1 MDTGNINWEDTF
13 MGFMDSFKKITG
25 FNNGDEG
32 YEGDADYTS
41 DMPSA
46 INFDD
51 DYGSKPSIKSSKTL
65 SIPATTHLQV
75 IVVKPEKYSDAAA
88 IADHFKNKKTVV
100 LNLDNT
106 NKDVANR
113 LIDFLGGV
121 SYITGGEIKRIGE
134 TTYVLAP
141 YNVDISGEFI
151 DEISNISGEDIFD
164 EIG

>member
-1 MDTGNINWEDTF
+1 
-13 MGFMDSFKKITG
+13 MGFMDSLKRTIG
-25 FNNGDEG
+25 VGGGDEG
-32 YEGDADYTS
+32 YENESDYAN

-51 DYGSKPSIKSSKTL
+51 DYGSTKPSIKSSKTL

-121 SYITGGEIKRIGE
+121 AYAADGDLKRSAN
-134 TTYVLAP
+134 TTYIIVP
-141 YNVDISGEFI
+141 VNVDISGDMI
-151 DEISNISGEDIFD
+151 DELGSNADFI
-164 EIG
+164 

>member
-1 MDTGNINWEDTF
+1 
-13 MGFMDSFKKITG
+13 MGFIDSFMKKTG
-25 FNNGDEG
+25 LGGNDEN
-32 YEGDADYTS
+32 YDNEPDYNEA
-41 DMPSA
+41 PSA
-46 INFDD
+46 LDFDYD
-51 DYGSKPSIKSSKTL
+51 SRPTIKSSKMM

-121 SYITGGEIKRIGE
+121 AYAADGDLKRIAN
-134 TTYVLAP
+134 TTYIIVP
-141 YNVDISGEFI
+141 VNVDISGDMIEELGSSNDFI
-151 DEISNISGEDIFD
+151 
-164 EIG
+164 

>member
-1 MDTGNINWEDTF
+1 

-25 FNNGDEG
+25 FSGNEEN
-32 YEGDADYTS
+32 YEQDQEYENDV
-41 DMPSA
+41 PSA

-51 DYGSKPSIKSSKTL
+51 YDGGRPTIKSSKMM

-75 IVVKPEKYSDAAA
+75 IVVKPEKYADAAA

-121 SYITGGEIKRIGE
+121 AYAADGDLKRISA
-134 TTYVLAP
+134 TTYIIVP
-141 YNVDISGEFI
+141 VNVDISGDMIEELGNNNDFI
-151 DEISNISGEDIFD
+151 
-164 EIG
+164 

>member
-1 MDTGNINWEDTF
+1 

-25 FNNGDEG
+25 LNGNDEG
-32 YEGDADYTS
+32 YDNENDYAN
-41 DMPSA
+41 DVPSA

-51 DYGSKPSIKSSKTL
+51 YDSRPSIKSSKMM

-121 SYITGGEIKRIGE
+121 AYAADGDLKRIAN
-134 TTYVLAP
+134 TTYIIVP
-141 YNVDISGEFI
+141 VNVDISGDMIEELGSNNDFI
-151 DEISNISGEDIFD
+151 
-164 EIG
+164 

>member
-1 MDTGNINWEDTF
+1 
-13 MGFMDSFKKITG
+13 MGFMDSLKRTIG
-25 FNNGDEG
+25 VGGGDEG
-32 YEGDADYTS
+32 YENESDYAN

-51 DYGSKPSIKSSKTL
+51 DYGSTKPSIKSSKTL

-121 SYITGGEIKRIGE
+121 AYAADGDLKRIAN
-134 TTYVLAP
+134 TTYIIVP
-141 YNVDISGEFI
+141 VNVDISGDMI
-151 DEISNISGEDIFD
+151 DELGSNADFI
-164 EIG
+164 

>member
-1 MDTGNINWEDTF
+1 
-13 MGFMDSFKKITG
+13 MGFKDIIRKMGIDG
-25 FNNGDEG
+25 GDDN
-32 YEGDADYTS
+32 YDNDDYTP

-51 DYGSKPSIKSSKTL
+51 YEGSRPTIKSSKMM

-121 SYITGGEIKRIGE
+121 AYAADGDLKRIAS
-134 TTYVLAP
+134 TTYIIVP
-141 YNVDISGEFI
+141 VNVDISGDMIEELGNNNDFI
-151 DEISNISGEDIFD
+151 
-164 EIG
+164 

>member
-1 MDTGNINWEDTF
+1 

-32 YEGDADYTS
+32 YDSEADYAN

-121 SYITGGEIKRIGE
+121 AYAADGDLKRIAN
-134 TTYVLAP
+134 TTYIIVP
-141 YNVDISGEFI
+141 VNVDISGDMI
-151 DEISNISGEDIFD
+151 DELGSNADFI
-164 EIG
+164 

>member
-1 MDTGNINWEDTF
+1 
-13 MGFMDSFKKITG
+13 MGFMDQFKKITG
-25 FNNGDEG
+25 LNGNDEN
-32 YEGDADYTS
+32 YDQENDYGN
-41 DMPSA
+41 DVPSA
-46 INFDD
+46 IDFN
-51 DYGSKPSIKSSKTL
+51 DYDSQRPTIKSTRTM

-121 SYITGGEIKRIGE
+121 AYAADGDLKRIAS
-134 TTYVLAP
+134 TTYIIVP
-141 YNVDISGEFI
+141 VNVDISGDMIEELGNNNDFI
-151 DEISNISGEDIFD
+151 
-164 EIG
+164 

>member
-1 MDTGNINWEDTF
+1 
-13 MGFMDSFKKITG
+13 MGFIDSFMKKTG
-25 FNNGDEG
+25 LGGGDEG
-32 YEGDADYTS
+32 YDNETDYS
-41 DMPSA
+41 EAPSTLD
-46 INFDD
+46 FDYD
-51 DYGSKPSIKSSKTL
+51 NRPTIKSSKMM

-121 SYITGGEIKRIGE
+121 AYAADGDLKRIAN
-134 TTYVLAP
+134 TTYIIVP
-141 YNVDISGEFI
+141 VNVDISGDMIESLG
-151 DEISNISGEDIFD
+151 SNNDFMS
-164 EIG
+164 

>member
-1 MDTGNINWEDTF
+1 
-13 MGFMDSFKKITG
+13 MGFKDIIRKMGIDG
-25 FNNGDEG
+25 GDEN
-32 YEGDADYTS
+32 YDDSDYAP
-41 DMPSA
+41 DVPSA

-51 DYGSKPSIKSSKTL
+51 YDGTRPTIKSSKMM

-121 SYITGGEIKRIGE
+121 AYAADGDLKRISSY
-134 TTYVLAP
+134 TYIIVP
-141 YNVDISGEFI
+141 VNVDISGDMIEELGNNNDFI
-151 DEISNISGEDIFD
+151 
-164 EIG
+164 

>member
-1 MDTGNINWEDTF
+1 MSI
-13 MGFMDSFKKITG
+13 MDSFKRFAGLEKEEEPT
-25 FNNGDEG
+25 NDRD
-32 YEGDADYTS
+32 YAD
-41 DMPSA
+41 DMPSTL
-46 INFDD
+46 NFDD
-51 DYGSKPSIKSSKTL
+51 DYGSPKPYIKSSKPM

-121 SYITGGEIKRIGE
+121 AYATDGDLKRIAN
-134 TTYVLAP
+134 TTYIIVP
-141 YNVDISGEFI
+141 VNVDISGDMI
-151 DEISNISGEDIFD
+151 DELGNNADFM
-164 EIG
+164 

>member
-1 MDTGNINWEDTF
+1 

-25 FNNGDEG
+25 YNN
-32 YEGDADYTS
+32 EGDYE
-41 DMPSA
+41 
-46 INFDD
+46 ND
-51 DYGSKPSIKSSKTL
+51 DYVDDQPASLSFEDEYSKPSIRSSKTL

-75 IVVKPEKYSDAAA
+75 IVVKPENYRDAAA

-121 SYITGGEIKRIGE
+121 AYAADGDLKKIAN
-134 TTYVLAP
+134 TTYIIVP
-141 YNVDISGEFI
+141 FNVDISGDVI
-151 DEISNISGEDIFD
+151 DELGNNADFV
-164 EIG
+164 

>member
-1 MDTGNINWEDTF
+1 

-25 FNNGDEG
+25 LNGNDDG
-32 YEGDADYTS
+32 YESDSDYGNDT
-41 DMPSA
+41 PSA

-51 DYGSKPSIKSSKTL
+51 YDSSPRPTIKSSKMM

-121 SYITGGEIKRIGE
+121 AYAADGDLKRIAS
-134 TTYVLAP
+134 TTYIIVP
-141 YNVDISGEFI
+141 VNVDISGDMIEELGNSNDFI
-151 DEISNISGEDIFD
+151 
-164 EIG
+164 